1 MMVFH
6 SSLRRVFFPLLLI
19 LLASLIVSSTVRA
32 DVSIEFVLDGSGS
45 MWGQLYDQYKIVIL
59 KRGMENFLEKAPS
72 DLRIG
77 IRGFGLNGG
86 EGCSNTH
93 LLLSPA
99 MNAYPEVLQAAKRM
113 KPSGQAPIIFALR
126 KGLKDLKGAEGKK
139 LLILIADGRD
149 SCEADSLGAV
159 EKISQALSSEE
170 IHVIGLGLSA
180 EEDRTELK
188 LLAAKAN
195 GNYYNVSNSSQ
206 LARRISGIVGQAI
219 REEKER
225 LRLLAVEKA
234 RQATLAEKTRLVV
247 DFVSHVPGFFCS
259 EMRLLDLQIDGVS
272 LSEAETFEI
281 GCTDRVRL
289 YDRPL
294 AVGDHTIILQYGKD
308 NHGDFLKSRSE
319 SFSVHVTSGKTTRLE
334 CRTAGHLFYWGL
346 DSTVEEV
353 DSP

>member
-1 MMVFH
+1 MAVHPFLRGFFFSFFLLVL
-6 SSLRRVFFPLLLI
+6 SSWI
-19 LLASLIVSSTVRA
+19 LPPVVRA
-32 DVSIEFVLDGSGS
+32 DVTIEFVLDGSGS

-59 KRGMENFLEKAPS
+59 KQGMESFLEKAPD

-77 IRGFGLNGG
+77 IRAFGLSGE
-86 EGCSNTH
+86 EGCSNTR
-93 LLLSPA
+93 LLLPPT
-99 MNAYPEVLQAAKRM
+99 MNAYPEVIQAVKKM
-113 KPSGQAPIIFALR
+113 NPSGQAPIIFALR

-149 SCEADSLGAV
+149 TCEADSLGAV
-159 EKISQALSSEE
+159 EKLSQALSGVE
-170 IHVIGLGLSA
+170 IHVIGLGLPA
-180 EEDRTELK
+180 GEDRTELK

-206 LARRISGIVGQAI
+206 LKRRVSGIVGQTI

-225 LRLLAVEKA
+225 LRLLAEEKV

-247 DFVSHVPGFFCS
+247 EFVSHVPGFFCS
-259 EMRLLDLQIDGVS
+259 GIRLLDLQIDGKPVKAS
-272 LSEAETFEI
+272 GMTGI

-294 AVGDHTIILQYGKD
+294 AAGDHTILLQYEKD
-308 NHGDFLKSRSE
+308 NHGDFLKSRPE
-319 SFSVHVTSGKTTRLE
+319 SFSVNVTSGKTTRLE
-334 CRTAGHLFYWGL
+334 CRTAGHLLYWGL
-346 DSTVEEV
+346 DFSVEEV

>member
-1 MMVFH
+1 MMIFL
-6 SSLRRVFFPLLLI
+6 SFSRCIFFSLLLF
-19 LLASLIVSSTVRA
+19 LLAFSPAVQA

-59 KRGMENFLEKAPS
+59 KRGMENFLEKAPP

-86 EGCSNTH
+86 EGCSNTR
-93 LLLSPA
+93 LLLPPV
-99 MNAYPEVLQAAKRM
+99 MNAYPEVLQAVKRM
-113 KPSGQAPIIFALR
+113 NPSGQAPIIFALR
-126 KGLKDLKGAEGKK
+126 KGLKDLKKAEGKK

-149 SCEADSLGAV
+149 SCETDSPGAV
-159 EKISQALSSEE
+159 EKLSQALSNEE

-195 GNYYNVSNSSQ
+195 GNYYNISNSSQ
-206 LARRISGIVGQAI
+206 LARRISGIVDRAI

-225 LRLLAVEKA
+225 LRLLAEEKA
-234 RQATLAEKTRLVV
+234 RQAALAEKTRLVV
-247 DFVSHVPGFFCS
+247 EFVSHVPGFFCS
-259 EMRLLDLQIDGVS
+259 KMRLLDLQIDGTP
-272 LSEAETFEI
+272 LSGMETFEI

-294 AVGDHTIILQYGKD
+294 AAGNHTIILQYGKD
-308 NHGDFLKSRSE
+308 NHGDFLKSRPE
-319 SFSVHVTSGKTTRLE
+319 SFTVKVISGKTTRLE
-334 CRTAGHLFYWGL
+334 CRTAGHLLYWGL
-346 DSTVEEV
+346 DSTVEEI